1 MQLQHQQPIHQLEGH
16 IHSADVDRDGLAVQ
30 QLILGLGL
38 FGLVVGSGGA
48 TKLADVV
55 GEGGDQGEQGED
67 GGELLA
73 VGLVVSVE
81 ERGEEHAPHQAVQ
94 EDGAGPPVPALA
106 VGQTAAGAKVL
117 G

>member
-1 MQLQHQQPIHQLEGH
+1 M
-16 IHSADVDRDGLAVQ
+16 SAGRQTVCEP
-30 QLILGLGL
+30 
-38 FGLVVGSGGA
+38 GSQARGF
-48 TKLADVV
+48 LV

-106 VGQTAAGAKVL
+106 VGQKAAGAKVL

>member
-1 MQLQHQQPIHQLEGH
+1 M
-16 IHSADVDRDGLAVQ
+16 DRDGLAVQ

-48 TKLADVV
+48 TKLADIV
-55 GEGGDQGEQGED
+55 GEGGNQGEQGED
-67 GGELLA
+67 DGELLA
-73 VGLVVSVE
+73 VGLVVSVD
-81 ERGEEHAPHQAVQ
+81 EHAPHQAVQ